1 MCIVVYNIWF
11 AIEESIKIWA
21 KDESSVEM
29 SIWPEMPSDSGGI
42 IIYEGRFANLAE
54 ELTDKDIQGVI
65 TVFPRPNQAFWTL
78 SALWSGWL
86 WGRDS
91 IGPFVSV
98 LRHSRYD
105 WAWHTTAMESS
116 LKYLSPLLEPA
127 TPMYGQ
133 IMEAEPSFLNSVV
146 VAAEVSGFKLEGQA
160 LRPSKNQVQLQW
172 QVGSSDS
179 REMDKEKI
187 IQEAAQKCLRIRGEP
202 SPYMYIQSAALGDL
216 SKKNSILNPNK
227 GSAEIFSEIHGVLGH
242 DLTFRKGFLR
252 FNGGKESLNSGKW
265 WLRKE
270 TDVNEPLIDRV
281 EKVLVNY
288 LIENPGKTF
297 YVIDRKICKNFPG
310 LGTPEMGLVEA
321 ILSSYAIENE
331 NHQFQLK
338 PEEKPTIRRED
349 LQEIRQ
355 SLLELGAHLGYQIVD
370 QNPIIWMSKNEE
382 DSHYFYLIA
391 SAVIGEIVTNQM
403 HPANQGVIILPGSRA
418 ELLMY
423 KQDEAP
429 QLKHAVNQGWNFL
442 KFRQIRQMVKNKTL
456 TRESLKTYFADDP
469 LADVD
474 PQLKMF

>member
-1 MCIVVYNIWF
+1 
-11 AIEESIKIWA
+11 
-21 KDESSVEM
+21 
-29 SIWPEMPSDSGGI
+29 
-42 IIYEGRFANLAE
+42 
-54 ELTDKDIQGVI
+54 
-65 TVFPRPNQAFWTL
+65 
-78 SALWSGWL
+78 
-86 WGRDS
+86 
-91 IGPFVSV
+91 
-98 LRHSRYD
+98 
-105 WAWHTTAMESS
+105 
-116 LKYLSPLLEPA
+116 
-127 TPMYGQ
+127 
-133 IMEAEPSFLNSVV
+133 
-146 VAAEVSGFKLEGQA
+146 
-160 LRPSKNQVQLQW
+160 
-172 QVGSSDS
+172 
-179 REMDKEKI
+179 
-187 IQEAAQKCLRIRGEP
+187 
-202 SPYMYIQSAALGDL
+202 
-216 SKKNSILNPNK
+216 
-227 GSAEIFSEIHGVLGH
+227 
-242 DLTFRKGFLR
+242 
-252 FNGGKESLNSGKW
+252 
-265 WLRKE
+265 
-270 TDVNEPLIDRV
+270 
-281 EKVLVNY
+281 LVNY

-297 YVIDRKICKNFPG
+297 YEIDRKICKNFPG